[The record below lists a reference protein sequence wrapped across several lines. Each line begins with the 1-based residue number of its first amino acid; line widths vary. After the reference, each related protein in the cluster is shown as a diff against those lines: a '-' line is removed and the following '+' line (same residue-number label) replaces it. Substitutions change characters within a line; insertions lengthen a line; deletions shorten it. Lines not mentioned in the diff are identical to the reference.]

1 VPSQAALA
9 GQPIRCR
16 FCGRPRLTLDYH
28 YAVCPRLEAC
38 LPIRRTRARPKPPAV
53 LSDSRRMGRAYS
65 LARRCPECGQWI
77 TAPARAC
84 KRHMTLGKGRGRA
97 LTVKVARKT
106 NPGA

>member
-1 VPSQAALA
+1 
-9 GQPIRCR
+9 
-16 FCGRPRLTLDYH
+16 
-28 YAVCPRLEAC
+28 
-38 LPIRRTRARPKPPAV
+38 
-53 LSDSRRMGRAYS
+53 MGRAYS